1 MKQIKKFSTI
11 TKEGFSI
18 KNLERFYGPEWGEDA
33 AFRADILYNGQKIAN
48 IYQPGDGG
56 CADARFDRSLTQDQI
71 TEIKEKLI
79 SFLKRFDFMYQ
90 EKTGYEHLKKKTAKD
105 VSDDQF
111 EDLVTSIEISEDNF
125 KSAKKL
131 LKKTKTDMV
140 ACITYVD
147 SKGFIS
153 DRLQSLSSPLQ
164 NDEERA
170 NFKKYTCEQLNV
182 PDYQVTIHY
191 ITDCEFN
198 II

>member
-1 MKQIKKFSTI
+1 
-11 TKEGFSI
+11 
-18 KNLERFYGPEWGEDA
+18 
-33 AFRADILYNGQKIAN
+33 
-48 IYQPGDGG
+48 
-56 CADARFDRSLTQDQI
+56 
-71 TEIKEKLI
+71 
-79 SFLKRFDFMYQ
+79 MYQ

-105 VSDDQF
+105 VNDDQF

-131 LKKTKTDMV
+131 LKKTKSDMI

-147 SKGFIS
+147 SKGFTY
-153 DRLQSLSSPLQ
+153 DRLQPLSSSLQ